1 MYRVIKTTNIAG
13 QLRVDWVKEFNDEH
27 KAISC
32 LMEHAA
38 HNSLDEVREDKY
50 YASSGGFKPET
61 EIEIVEIHEKKMVQ
75 CTYFIYDKE
84 NDEHTTH
91 TAPLRELSY
100 TIEKAREDARQMG
113 WHLNNYRIITVEV

>member
-13 QLRVDWVKEFNDEH
+13 QLRVDWTKEFMDEH

-32 LMEHAA
+32 LMEYAGQD
-38 HNSLDEVREDKY
+38 SLDEIREDKY

-61 EIEIVEIHEKKMVQ
+61 EIEIIEIHEKKMVE
-75 CTYFIYDKE
+75 CTYFIFE
-84 NDEHTTH
+84 EDETRTH

-100 TIEKAREDARQMG
+100 TIEKARQDAKEMG

>member
-13 QLRVDWVKEFNDEH
+13 QLRADWTKEFMDEH

-38 HNSLDEVREDKY
+38 HDSLDEVREDKY

-61 EIEIVEIHEKKMVQ
+61 EIEIVEIHEKKMVE
-75 CTYFIYDKE
+75 CTYFINED
-84 NDEHTTH
+84 DEIRTH
-91 TAPLRELSY
+91 TAPLRELTY
-100 TIEKAREDARQMG
+100 TIERARRDAKEMG
-113 WHLNNYRIITVEV
+113 WHLNNYRIITVEL

>member
-1 MYRVIKTTNIAG
+1 MYRVEKTTNIAG
-13 QLRVDWVKEFNDEH
+13 QPLRVDWIKEFTDEH

-38 HNSLDEVREDKY
+38 YDSLDEVREDKY
-50 YASSGGFKPET
+50 YASSGGTKPET

-75 CTYFIYDKE
+75 CTYLIHE
-84 NDEHTTH
+84 EDEIRTH
-91 TAPLRELSY
+91 TAPLRELTY
-100 TIEKAREDARQMG
+100 TIEKARQDAKEMG

>member
-13 QLRVDWVKEFNDEH
+13 QLRADWTKEFTDEH

-32 LMEHAA
+32 LMEYAA
-38 HNSLDEVREDKY
+38 QDSLDEIREDKY

-75 CTYFIYDKE
+75 CTYLIHE
-84 NDEHTTH
+84 EDEIRTH
-91 TAPLRELSY
+91 TAPLRELTY
-100 TIEKAREDARQMG
+100 TIKKARQDAKEMG